1 MKKTVSRVLYM
12 RRFFMIEIESDNKL
26 GLKVFINGIPKLKD
40 IPPEK
45 AESLFSVL
53 ELEISKFY
61 NEKNLVADKSQK

>member
-1 MKKTVSRVLYM
+1 
-12 RRFFMIEIESDNKL
+12 MIEIESDNKL

-61 NEKNLVADKSQK
+61 NEKNSPTDKP